1 MVDRVLDLHGL
12 ADAGHLDLSLV
23 FPVPLAAYLA
33 VRHAQGELTDRRFT
47 ALLAVVLVA
56 EFSISTEVFA
66 TMTLFGAGAIAGLW
80 WRVPA
85 LRGQLRRT
93 SIRIAVGYAA
103 AAAVLAPYLW
113 YILVGV
119 PAGPIRPTLSGRVG
133 EDLLTLVVPRET
145 TLAGGS
151 ALHALTRH
159 LEPNLSEDG
168 GYMGLALL
176 AVLGLAWRRAQ
187 RSQDEVTRLVAIIG
201 AAAGVLAL
209 GPWLRVG
216 GVDTHV
222 PLPDIVLAHLPI
234 LQDALP
240 QRLTLYL
247 CIAAGVVAA
256 RWLATS
262 SRTSVRPFLAF
273 VLAATT
279 LLPNVF
285 APGLHEFAS
294 LPPYFAEGYGRTRWL
309 RARPC

>member
-1 MVDRVLDLHGL
+1 
-12 ADAGHLDLSLV
+12 
-23 FPVPLAAYLA
+23 
-33 VRHAQGELTDRRFT
+33 
-47 ALLAVVLVA
+47 
-56 EFSISTEVFA
+56 
-66 TMTLFGAGAIAGLW
+66 
-80 WRVPA
+80 
-85 LRGQLRRT
+85 
-93 SIRIAVGYAA
+93 
-103 AAAVLAPYLW
+103 VLAPYLW

-119 PAGPIRPTLSGRVG
+119 PTGPIRPTLSGRVG

-151 ALHALTRH
+151 AFHALTRH